1 MKHHKKQFSSSQ
13 QQKSDLFG
21 SATAMIGKNILTLTF
36 NIDVANQLDLKHNES
51 LVYEIVNNRLVVRKG
66 DREF

>member
-13 QQKSDLFG
+13 HQNSNAIG

-36 NIDVANQLDLKHNES
+36 NIDVANQLDFKHNES
-51 LVYEIVNNRLVVRKG
+51 LIYEIVNNRLVVKKEEK
-66 DREF
+66 EF